1 MVEGTYA
8 MEQIFIDEETG
19 ESLLQSI
26 RDNLEIHDSAGSVN
40 NVETG
45 EPEVNFIRIATQRSR
60 KVPFQV
66 TIFFFFFNLMTCTIN
81 CAF

>member
-1 MVEGTYA
+1 MVEDTYA

-26 RDNLEIHDSAGSVN
+26 RDNLEIHDSVGSVN

-45 EPEVNFIRIATQRSR
+45 EPEVNFIRIATQRGR

-66 TIFFFFFNLMTCTIN
+66 TIFFF
-81 CAF
+81 

>member
-1 MVEGTYA
+1 MVEDTYA

-26 RDNLEIHDSAGSVN
+26 RDNLEIHDSVGSVN

-66 TIFFFFFNLMTCTIN
+66 TIFFFNLMTCTIN